1 MARALVIVE
10 SVAKATRIQ
19 GMLGPDYIVKP
30 SIGHIRDLPQ
40 SAADI
45 PASVKGEK
53 WARLGINVSDHFK
66 PVYVVSSDRKKVVSE
81 LKAALKEVDE
91 LYLATDEDR
100 EGEAIAWHL
109 REVLNPKVP
118 VKRMVFHEITPAAI
132 ERAVNDTRDLD
143 LRLVDAQEGRRFLDR
158 LVGYEVSPVLWRAVD
173 KARSAGRVQSVA
185 IRLVCER
192 ERERMAFTSATW
204 FDVTA
209 SLLAASPFEATVD
222 TVNGAPLATGK
233 NFDASGR
240 LQSSSAIEVLSES
253 SAQALADS
261 LAGREVIV
269 GSITSTPRT
278 QRPQPPFMTSSLQ
291 IEASRKLRFDPERTM
306 RAAQRLYEQG
316 WITYMRTDSTTLSDE
331 AINAARSMAASMYG
345 DDYVADAPRRYDRK
359 VKNAQ
364 EAHEAIRPAG
374 EVFRS
379 LDDAQSSLGGDE
391 LAVYELIWKRTI
403 ASQMV
408 DARLTQDRVRLRC
421 DVGVVAGFE
430 GDVEVGLSASGLRIE
445 FPGFRRAYVEG
456 TDDPEAEL
464 ADQERI
470 LPPLVEGASV
480 VVGDVAMKS
489 HDTQPPDRFSEA
501 TLIKKLEDLGI
512 GRPSTYASV
521 MKTIDRRGYVWKKG
535 KSLVPAFR
543 AFAVV
548 NLLQTYFADLVDYQ
562 FTAEMENQLDDI
574 ADGRQDLEPWLHKFY
589 FGNPEATTEL
599 ARRGLE
605 HVTHDQHDFDFAAI
619 NSIELGSAPDGLAV
633 SVRSGRYGPYL
644 VHGEDRVSIPE
655 ATEPDSLTVEHAL
668 SLLAA
673 PSNDRQLGVDELGQ
687 AIYLKAGRYGPY
699 VQVGEVSDPKEKP
712 KTASLFSTMS
722 PETIT
727 LEEALALL
735 SLPRE
740 LGLHPDDGQP
750 VLAQNGRYGPY
761 LSWGKET
768 RSLESEDQIFD
779 IDLSAA
785 LALLAQPKQ
794 RGRRA
799 VAGPLRDLG
808 EDPVTKRHVVVRSGR
823 FGLYV
828 TDGEV
833 NATLRLGDT
842 PETITLD
849 RAAELLAERRNAEPS
864 ARTTRPLKKAAAKK
878 TAAKKTVA
886 KKTVVKKSTA
896 AKSAGVKKGVSKG
909 AAKRVA
915 TAAGAAANAALAV
928 RAGHDQ

>member
-19 GMLGPDYIVKP
+19 SMLGADYIVKP

-45 PASVKGEK
+45 PASVKSEK
-53 WARLGINVSDHFK
+53 WARLGINVNDHFK
-66 PVYVVSSDRKKVVSE
+66 PVYVVSSDRKKIVSE
-81 LKAALKEVDE
+81 LKAALKQVDE

-109 REVLNPKVP
+109 QEVLNPKVP

-209 SLLAASPFEATVD
+209 TLTASTNFDAVVD
-222 TVNGAPLATGK
+222 TVNGAALATGK

-240 LQSSSAIEVLSES
+240 LDTSATVEVLSED
-253 SAQALADS
+253 AARALAEALS
-261 LAGREVIV
+261 GRDVTV
-269 GSITSTPRT
+269 ASITSTPRT
-278 QRPQPPFMTSSLQ
+278 QKPQAPFMTSSLQ

-331 AINAARSMAASMYG
+331 AINAARSMAASMFG
-345 DDYVADAPRRYDRK
+345 DDYVADTPRRYDRK

-374 EVFRS
+374 EVFRT
-379 LDDAQSSLGGDE
+379 LDEAQSSLGGDE
-391 LAVYELIWKRTI
+391 LAVYDLVWKRTI

-408 DARLTQDRVRLRC
+408 DARLTQDRVRLRGELGA
-421 DVGVVAGFE
+421 VSGFE
-430 GDVEVGLSASGLRIE
+430 GDVEVGLTATGLRIE

-470 LPPLVEGASV
+470 LPTLSEGGTV
-480 VVGDVAMKS
+480 RVQDVAMKS

-548 NLLQTYFADLVDYQ
+548 NLLQMYFADLVDYQ

-574 ADGRQDLEPWLHKFY
+574 ADGRQDLEPWLHRFY
-589 FGNPEATTEL
+589 FGDPEASTEL
-599 ARRGLE
+599 AKRGLE
-605 HVTHDQHDFDFAAI
+605 HMTHVQHDFDFAAI
-619 NSIELGSAPDGLAV
+619 NSIELGTAPDGLPV

-644 VHGEDRVSIPE
+644 VHGERRASIPE
-655 ATEPDSLTVEHAL
+655 ATEPDSLSVSHAL
-668 SLLAA
+668 ELLDA
-673 PSNDRQLGVDELGQ
+673 PSNDRELGVDDEGQ
-687 AIYLKAGRYGPY
+687 TIFLKAGRYGPY
-699 VQVGEVSDPKEKP
+699 VQVGEVTGPKDKP
-712 KTASLFSTMS
+712 RTASLFSNMS
-722 PETIT
+722 PETVTFDDAIK
-727 LEEALALL
+727 LL
-735 SLPRE
+735 SLPRTV
-740 LGLHPDDGQP
+740 GLHPGDGEP

-761 LSWGKET
+761 LTWNKET
-768 RSLESEDQIFD
+768 RSLDNEDMIFT
-779 IDLSAA
+779 IDLAAA
-785 LALLAQPKQ
+785 LALLAQPKA

-799 VAGPLRDLG
+799 AAGPLRDLG
-808 EDPVTKRHVVVRSGR
+808 EDPQTKRHVVVRSGR

-842 PETITLD
+842 PETLTLD

-864 ARTTRPLKKAAAKK
+864 TRAKKAPAKKAPAKKAPAKKAAVKRTTKKATAKK
-878 TAAKKTVA
+878 AVATKATASAKRA
-886 KKTVVKKSTA
+886 ATA
-896 AKSAGVKKGVSKG
+896 KG
-909 AAKRVA
+909 AS
-915 TAAGAAANAALAV
+915 ANAALAAAA
-928 RAGHDQ
+928 RTDRD

>member
-10 SVAKATRIQ
+10 SIAKATRIQ

-53 WARLGINVSDHFK
+53 WARLGINVNDHFK
-66 PVYVVSSDRKKVVSE
+66 PVYVVSQDRKKIVAE
-81 LKAALKEVDE
+81 LKAALKQVDE
-91 LYLATDEDR
+91 LFLATDEDR

-109 REVLNPKVP
+109 QEVLNPKVP

-132 ERAVNDTRDLD
+132 AKAVSETRDLD

-185 IRLVCER
+185 IKLVCER

-204 FDVTA
+204 FDVSAT
-209 SLLAASPFEATVD
+209 LDAASAFDATLESLDDV
-222 TVNGAPLATGK
+222 ALATGK

-240 LQSSSAIEVLSES
+240 LDPSAVVEVLSERAARDIATGLPGQS
-253 SAQALADS
+253 VHVDS
-261 LAGREVIV
+261 V
-269 GSITSTPRT
+269 SSTPRT
-278 QRPQPPFMTSSLQ
+278 QRPQAPFMTSSLQ

-331 AINAARSMAASMYG
+331 AINAARSMAASMFG

-374 EVFRS
+374 ESFRS
-379 LDDAQSSLGGDE
+379 LDEAQSQLGGDE
-391 LAVYELIWKRTI
+391 LAVYDLIWKRTI

-408 DARLTQDRVRLRC
+408 DARLTQDKVRLSCTLAGVHGYDR
-421 DVGVVAGFE
+421 DVRAGL
-430 GDVEVGLSASGLRIE
+430 GATGLRIE

-456 TDDPEAEL
+456 MDDPEAEL

-470 LPPLVEGASV
+470 LPPLLEGESV
-480 VVGDVAMKS
+480 PVRSAEAKG
-489 HDTQPPDRFSEA
+489 HDTQPPDRYSEA

-562 FTAEMENQLDDI
+562 FTAAMEDQLDEI
-574 ADGRQDLEPWLHKFY
+574 AQGSQDLEPWLHRFY
-589 FGNPEATTEL
+589 FGDPTAETEL
-599 ARRGLE
+599 AKLGLE
-605 HVTHDQHDFDFAAI
+605 HMTHEPHEFDFAAI
-619 NSIELGSAPDGLAV
+619 NSLALGTAPDGEAV
-633 SVRSGRYGPYL
+633 TVRSGRYGPYL
-644 VHGEDRVSIPE
+644 VHGADRASIPE
-655 ATEPDSLTVEHAL
+655 ATEPDSLSVEHAL
-668 SLLAA
+668 ELLSA
-673 PSNDRQLGVDELGQ
+673 PSHDRELGLDE
-687 AIYLKAGRYGPY
+687 ATGLPIFLKAGRYGPY
-699 VQVGEVSDPKEKP
+699 VQVGDVTGPKDKP
-712 KTASLFSTMS
+712 KTASLLSTMALES
-722 PETIT
+722 VT
-727 LEEALALL
+727 LEDARRLL
-735 SLPRE
+735 SLPRTV
-740 LGLHPDDGQP
+740 GPHPEDGEP

-761 LSWGKET
+761 LTWGKET
-768 RSLESEDQIFD
+768 RSLDDEEQIFS
-779 IDLSAA
+779 IDLAAA
-785 LALLAQPKQ
+785 LALFAQPKA
-794 RGRRA
+794 RGRRSA
-799 VAGPLRDLG
+799 AGPLRELG
-808 EDPVTKRHVVVRSGR
+808 EDPVTKRTVVVRNGK
-823 FGLYV
+823 FGLFV
-828 TDGEV
+828 SDGEV

-842 PETITLD
+842 PETISLD
-849 RAAELLAERRNAEPS
+849 RACELLAERRNAEPS
-864 ARTTRPLKKAAAKK
+864 TRARKSTKKAKKAPATRAAKK
-878 TAAKKTVA
+878 
-886 KKTVVKKSTA
+886 
-896 AKSAGVKKGVSKG
+896 
-909 AAKRVA
+909 VA
-915 TAAGAAANAALAV
+915 TKAAGASKRAAVAKGAKANSALAA
-928 RAGHDQ
+928 RAEHRDEA

>member
-1 MARALVIVE
+1 
-10 SVAKATRIQ
+10 
-19 GMLGPDYIVKP
+19 MLGPDYIVKP

-53 WARLGINVSDHFK
+53 WARLGINVNDHFK
-66 PVYVVSSDRKKVVSE
+66 PVYVVSSDRKKIVAE

-109 REVLNPKVP
+109 QEVLNPKVP

-132 ERAVNDTRDLD
+132 AKAVEDTRDLD

-209 SLLAASPFEATVD
+209 VLEAKSAAFDATLETVD
-222 TVNGAPLATGK
+222 GKSLATGK
-233 NFDASGR
+233 NFDARGHLDAKASV
-240 LQSSSAIEVLSES
+240 EVLSES
-253 SAQALADS
+253 SANAIAAK
-261 LAGREVIV
+261 LAGAEVRV
-269 GSITSTPRT
+269 ASIASTPRT

-331 AINAARSMAASMYG
+331 AIKAARSMAATMFG

-374 EVFRS
+374 ETFRT
-379 LDDAQSSLGGDE
+379 LDEAQSTLGGDE
-391 LAVYELIWKRTI
+391 LAVYDLVWKRTI

-408 DARLTQDRVRLRC
+408 DARLTQDKVRLSATLT
-421 DVGVVAGFE
+421 GVEGFSA
-430 GDVEVGLSASGLRIE
+430 DVEAGLTSTGLRIE

-456 TDDPEAEL
+456 TDNPEAEL

-470 LPPLVEGASV
+470 LPALGEGEV
-480 VVGDVAMKS
+480 VPVQSAEAKG
-489 HDTQPPDRFSEA
+489 HDTQPPDRYSEA

-548 NLLQTYFADLVDYQ
+548 NLLEHYFADLVDYQ
-562 FTAEMENQLDDI
+562 FTAAMESQLDEI
-574 ADGRQDLEPWLHKFY
+574 AEGKQDLEPWLHKFY
-589 FGNPEATTEL
+589 FGDPDAETEL
-599 ARRGLE
+599 AKSGLE
-605 HVTHDQHDFDFAAI
+605 HMTHGDLEFDFAAI
-619 NSIELGSAPDGLAV
+619 NSIPLGVAPDGEPV

-655 ATEPDSLTVEHAL
+655 ATEPDSLNVDKAL
-668 SLLAA
+668 ELLAA
-673 PSNDRQLGVDELGQ
+673 PSNDRELG
-687 AIYLKAGRYGPY
+687 IDEETGLPILLKAGRYGPY
-699 VQVGEVSDPKEKP
+699 VQVGEMTDPKEKP
-712 KTASLFSTMS
+712 KTASLFSTMA
-722 PETIT
+722 PETVT
-727 LEEALALL
+727 LEDARKLL
-735 SLPRE
+735 SLPRVV
-740 LGLHPDDGQP
+740 GLHPDGGEP
-750 VLAQNGRYGPY
+750 ILAQNGRYGPY
-761 LSWGKET
+761 LTWGKET
-768 RSLESEDQIFD
+768 RSLEDENQIFTV
-779 IDLSAA
+779 DLPAA
-785 LALLAQPKQ
+785 LALLAQAKQ

-799 VAGPLRDLG
+799 AAGPLKDLG
-808 EDPVTKRHVVVRSGR
+808 EDPVTKKSVVVRSGR

-828 TDGEV
+828 TDGET

-842 PETITLD
+842 PETISLD
-849 RAAELLAERRNAEPS
+849 RACELLAERRNAEPS
-864 ARTTRPLKKAAAKK
+864 TRPRKAVKKATKKAAKK
-878 TAAKKTVA
+878 STKKAA
-886 KKTVVKKSTA
+886 KKSTA
-896 AKSAGVKKGVSKG
+896 KKSTGAEKRAAVTKG
-909 AAKRVA
+909 AK
-915 TAAGAAANAALAV
+915 ANAALAA
-928 RAGHDQ
+928 RAQLADEE

>member
-45 PASVKGEK
+45 PAAVKGEK
-53 WARLGINVSDHFK
+53 WARLGINVNDHFK
-66 PVYVVSSDRKKVVSE
+66 PVYVISSDRKKIVSE

-109 REVLNPKVP
+109 QEVLNPKVP
-118 VKRMVFHEITPAAI
+118 VKRMVFHEITPSAI
-132 ERAVNDTRDLD
+132 ERAVNDTRELD

-209 SLLAASPFEATVD
+209 TLRATGATFEATLD
-222 TVNGAPLATGK
+222 TVNDAALATGK
-233 NFDASGR
+233 NFDSSGR
-240 LQSSSAIEVLSES
+240 LDPDARVQVLSEDN
-253 SAQALADS
+253 AQQLARALRDRDVQVA
-261 LAGREVIV
+261 
-269 GSITSTPRT
+269 SITSTPRT
-278 QRPQPPFMTSSLQ
+278 QKPQAPFMTSSLQ

-316 WITYMRTDSTTLSDE
+316 WITYMRTDSTTLSSE
-331 AINAARSMAASMYG
+331 AINAARSMAASMFG

-374 EVFRS
+374 ETFRT
-379 LDDAQSSLGGDE
+379 LEEANATLGGDE
-391 LAVYELIWKRTI
+391 RAVYDLIWKRTI

-408 DARLTQDRVRLRC
+408 DARLTQDRVRLQA
-421 DVGVVAGFE
+421 DLGELE
-430 GDVEVGLSASGLRIE
+430 GWGGPVSVGLTATGLRIE
-445 FPGFRRAYVEG
+445 FAGFRRAYVEG

-470 LPPLVEGASV
+470 LPALNEGESLGVHA
-480 VVGDVAMKS
+480 VAMKS
-489 HDTQPPDRFSEA
+489 HDTQPPDRYSEA

-562 FTAEMENQLDDI
+562 FTAEMESQLDDI
-574 ADGRQDLEPWLHKFY
+574 ADGRADLEPWLHKFY
-589 FGNPEATTEL
+589 FGNPDAPTEL
-599 ARRGLE
+599 AQRGLE
-605 HVTHDQHDFDFAAI
+605 HMTHVQHDFDFAAI
-619 NSIELGSAPDGLAV
+619 NSIELGAGPDGVAV

-655 ATEPDSLTVEHAL
+655 ATEPDSLSVAHAL
-668 SLLAA
+668 ELLAA
-673 PSNDRQLGVDELGQ
+673 PSNDRQLGSDADGQ
-687 AIYLKAGRYGPY
+687 PIFLKAGRYGPY
-699 VQVGEVSDPKEKP
+699 VQVGEVTDPKDKP
-712 KTASLFSTMS
+712 KTASLFSTMA
-722 PETIT
+722 PESVT
-727 LEEALALL
+727 LEDALRLL
-735 SLPRE
+735 SLPR
-740 LGLHPDDGQP
+740 LVGNHPEDDTEI
-750 VLAQNGRYGPY
+750 LAQNGRYGPY
-761 LSWGKET
+761 LTWGKET
-768 RSLESEDQIFD
+768 RSLEDEEQIFSVT
-779 IDLSAA
+779 LAAA
-785 LALLAQPKQ
+785 LSLLAQPKQ

-799 VAGPLRDLG
+799 AAGPLKDLG
-808 EDPVTKRHVVVRSGR
+808 EDPVTKRNVTVRSGR

-842 PETITLD
+842 PESLTLD
-849 RAAELLAERRNAEPS
+849 RACELLAERRNAEPS
-864 ARTTRPLKKAAAKK
+864 TRAKKAPAKKSATKKSTVKK
-878 TAAKKTVA
+878 TA
-886 KKTVVKKSTA
+886 VKKSPAKKAT
-896 AKSAGVKKGVSKG
+896 KSAPTKASG
-909 AAKRVA
+909 AAKRAA
-915 TAAGAAANAALAV
+915 TASGARANAALSAAA
-928 RAGHDQ
+928 RTDRD

>member
-45 PASVKGEK
+45 PAEIKKEK
-53 WARLGINVSDHFK
+53 WARLGINVEDHFT
-66 PVYVVSSDRKKVVSE
+66 PVYVISPDRKKVVSE
-81 LKAALKEVDE
+81 LKAALKQVDE
-91 LYLATDEDR
+91 VYLASDEDR

-109 REVLNPKVP
+109 LEVLKPKVP

-132 ERAVNDTRDLD
+132 AKAVEETRDINMQ
-143 LRLVDAQEGRRFLDR
+143 LVDAQEGRRFLDR

-209 SLLAASPFEATVD
+209 TLQATGVTFDATVD
-222 TVNGAPLATGK
+222 SLNGATLASGK

-240 LQSSSAIEVLSES
+240 LDAKGTVEVLSED
-253 SAQALADS
+253 SANAVAAALRQASVVVNA
-261 LAGREVIV
+261 
-269 GSITSTPRT
+269 ITSTPRT

-316 WITYMRTDSTTLSDE
+316 WITYMRTDSTSLSDE
-331 AINAARSMAASMYG
+331 AIRAARSMAASMFG

-374 EVFRS
+374 ESFRT
-379 LDDAQSSLGGDE
+379 LDEAQASLGHDE
-391 LAVYELIWKRTI
+391 FAVYDLIWKRTI

-408 DARLTQDRVRLRC
+408 DAKLTQDKVRLSAEL
-421 DVGVVAGFE
+421 GEVAGFQ
-430 GDVEVGLSASGLRIE
+430 GNVTAGLSATGLRIE

-470 LPPLVEGASV
+470 LPPLSEGGALPV
-480 VVGDVAMKS
+480 TDVAMKS
-489 HDTQPPDRFSEA
+489 HDTQPPDRYSEA

-521 MKTIDRRGYVWKKG
+521 MKTIDKRGYVWKKG

-548 NLLQTYFADLVDYQ
+548 NLLETYFADLVDYQ
-562 FTAEMENQLDDI
+562 FTAAMEDQLDEI
-574 ADGRQDLEPWLHKFY
+574 AQGQQALEPWLRKFY
-589 FGNPEATTEL
+589 FGDAAATTEF
-599 ARRGLE
+599 AKQGLE
-605 HVTHDQHDFDFAAI
+605 KMTHSELDFDFAAI
-619 NSIELGSAPDGLAV
+619 NSIPLGVAPDGLPV
-633 SVRSGRYGPYL
+633 TVRSGRYGPYL
-644 VHGEDRVSIPE
+644 SHGEQRVSIPE
-655 ATEPDSLTVEHAL
+655 STEPDSLTVTRAL
-668 SLLAA
+668 ELLSA
-673 PSNDRQLGVDELGQ
+673 PSNDRELGTDEETGLP
-687 AIYLKAGRYGPY
+687 IYLKAGRYGPY
-699 VQVGEVSDPKEKP
+699 VQVGDIADVKAGEKP
-712 KTASLFSTMS
+712 KTASLFTTMDLA
-722 PETIT
+722 TVT
-727 LEEALALL
+727 LEDAKRLL
-735 SLPRE
+735 TLPRTV
-740 LGLHPDDGQP
+740 GPHPSDGEPIQ
-750 VLAQNGRYGPY
+750 AQNGRYGPY
-761 LSWGKET
+761 ITWGKET
-768 RSLESEDQIFD
+768 RSLESEDQIFTVTVD
-779 IDLSAA
+779 QA
-785 LALLAQPKQ
+785 LEVLAQPKT

-799 VAGPLRDLG
+799 PAGPLKDLG
-808 EDPVTKRHVVVRSGR
+808 IDPLTKLHVVVKTGK
-823 FGLYV
+823 FGNYV

-833 NATLRLGDT
+833 NATLRVGDAI
-842 PETITLD
+842 ELLTID
-849 RAAELLAERRNAEPS
+849 RACELLAEKRNAEPS
-864 ARTTRPLKKAAAKK
+864 TRPRKA
-878 TAAKKTVA
+878 VA
-886 KKTVVKKSTA
+886 KKASAKKAVAKKSTA
-896 AKSAGVKKGVSKG
+896 KKAAPRKSATASKGVAKRAATAKG
-909 AAKRVA
+909 AK
-915 TAAGAAANAALAV
+915 ANAALIAK
-928 RAGHDQ
+928 ATEA

>member
-19 GMLGPDYIVKP
+19 SMLGPDYIVKP

-45 PASVKGEK
+45 PASVKSEK
-53 WARLGINVSDHFK
+53 WARLGINVNDHFK
-66 PVYVVSSDRKKVVSE
+66 PVYVISSDRKKIVSE

-109 REVLNPKVP
+109 QEVLNPKVP

-209 SLLAASPFEATVD
+209 TLNAATTFEATVD
-222 TVNGAPLATGK
+222 TLNGAALATGK

-240 LQSSSAIEVLSES
+240 LDSSVSVEVLSEGC
-253 SAQALADS
+253 ARAVADALTGQDV
-261 LAGREVIV
+261 LVV
-269 GSITSTPRT
+269 SITSTPRT
-278 QRPQPPFMTSSLQ
+278 QKPQAPFMTSSLQ

-316 WITYMRTDSTTLSDE
+316 WITYMRTDSTTLSNE
-331 AINAARSMAASMYG
+331 AINAARSMAASMFG
-345 DDYVADAPRRYDRK
+345 DDYVAEAPRRYDRK

-374 EVFRS
+374 EVFRT
-379 LDDAQSSLGGDE
+379 LDEANASLGGDE
-391 LAVYELIWKRTI
+391 LAVYDLIWKRTI

-408 DARLTQDRVRLRC
+408 DARLTQDRVRLRA
-421 DVGVVAGFE
+421 DLGGVTGFE
-430 GDVEVGLSASGLRIE
+430 GAVEAGLTATGLRIE

-470 LPPLVEGASV
+470 LPALTEGGA
-480 VVGDVAMKS
+480 VGVDSVAMKS

-512 GRPSTYASV
+512 GRPSTYASI
-521 MKTIDRRGYVWKKG
+521 MKTIDRRGYVWKNG

-548 NLLQTYFADLVDYQ
+548 NLLQMYFADLVDYR

-574 ADGRQDLEPWLHKFY
+574 ADGRQDLEPWLRKFY

-599 ARRGLE
+599 AQRGLE
-605 HVTHDQHDFDFAAI
+605 HMTHVQHDFDFAAI
-619 NSIELGSAPDGLAV
+619 NSLEIGTAPDGLPV

-644 VHGEDRVSIPE
+644 VHGDDRVSIPE
-655 ATEPDSLTVEHAL
+655 ATEPDSLSVDHSLA
-668 SLLAA
+668 LLAA
-673 PSNDRQLGVDELGQ
+673 PSNDRQLGIDDDGQ
-687 AIYLKAGRYGPY
+687 AILLKAGRYGPY
-699 VQVGEVSDPKEKP
+699 VQVGEVSDPKDKP

-722 PETIT
+722 PETVT
-727 LEEALALL
+727 FEDAMRLL
-735 SLPRE
+735 TLPRNV
-740 LGLHPDDGQP
+740 GPHPDDAEP
-750 VLAQNGRYGPY
+750 VMAQNGRYGPY
-761 LSWGKET
+761 LTWGKET
-768 RSLESEDQIFD
+768 RSLENEDQIFA
-779 IDLSAA
+779 IDLPAA

-799 VAGPLRDLG
+799 AAGPLKDLG
-808 EDPVTKRHVVVRSGR
+808 EDPVTERNVVVRSGR

-842 PETITLD
+842 PESLTLD
-849 RAAELLAERRNAEPS
+849 RACELLAERRNAEPS
-864 ARTTRPLKKAAAKK
+864 TRSAKRPAKKAAVKK
-878 TAAKKTVA
+878 IA
-886 KKTVVKKSTA
+886 VKKSTKKKTAKKA
-896 AKSAGVKKGVSKG
+896 APTKATG
-909 AAKRVA
+909 AAKR
-915 TAAGAAANAALAV
+915 AAAAKGAKANAALAAAA
-928 RAGHDQ
+928 RTELD

>member
-45 PASVKGEK
+45 PAEIKKEK
-53 WARLGINVSDHFK
+53 WARLGINVEDHFT
-66 PVYVVSSDRKKVVSE
+66 PVYVISPDRKKVVSE
-81 LKAALKEVDE
+81 LKAALKQVDE
-91 LYLATDEDR
+91 VYLASDEDR

-109 REVLNPKVP
+109 LEVLKPKVP

-132 ERAVNDTRDLD
+132 AKAVEETRDINMQ
-143 LRLVDAQEGRRFLDR
+143 LVDAQEGRRFLDR

-209 SLLAASPFEATVD
+209 TLQATGVTFDATVD
-222 TVNGAPLATGK
+222 SLNGATLASGK

-240 LQSSSAIEVLSES
+240 LDAKGTVEVLSED
-253 SAQALADS
+253 SANAVAAALRQASVVVNA
-261 LAGREVIV
+261 
-269 GSITSTPRT
+269 ITSTPRT

-316 WITYMRTDSTTLSDE
+316 WITYMRTDSTSLSDE
-331 AINAARSMAASMYG
+331 AIRAARSMAASMFG

-374 EVFRS
+374 ESFRT
-379 LDDAQSSLGGDE
+379 LDEAQASLGHDE
-391 LAVYELIWKRTI
+391 FAVYDLIWKRTI

-408 DARLTQDRVRLRC
+408 DAKLTQDKVRLSAEL
-421 DVGVVAGFE
+421 GEVAGFQ
-430 GDVEVGLSASGLRIE
+430 GNVTAGLSATGLRIE
-445 FPGFRRAYVEG
+445 FPGFRRAYVEC

-470 LPPLVEGASV
+470 LPPLSEGGALPV
-480 VVGDVAMKS
+480 TDVAMKS
-489 HDTQPPDRFSEA
+489 HDTQPPDRYSEA

-521 MKTIDRRGYVWKKG
+521 MKTIDKRGYVWKKG

-548 NLLQTYFADLVDYQ
+548 NLLETYFADLVDYQ
-562 FTAEMENQLDDI
+562 FTAAMEDQLDEI
-574 ADGRQDLEPWLHKFY
+574 AQGQQALEPWLRKFY
-589 FGNPEATTEL
+589 FGDAAATTEF
-599 ARRGLE
+599 AKQGLE
-605 HVTHDQHDFDFAAI
+605 KMTHSELDFDFAAI
-619 NSIELGSAPDGLAV
+619 NSIPLGVAPDGLPV
-633 SVRSGRYGPYL
+633 TVRSGRYGPYL
-644 VHGEDRVSIPE
+644 SHGEQRVSIPE
-655 ATEPDSLTVEHAL
+655 STEPDSLTVTRAL
-668 SLLAA
+668 ELLSA
-673 PSNDRQLGVDELGQ
+673 PSNDRELGTDEETGLP
-687 AIYLKAGRYGPY
+687 IYLKAGRYGPY
-699 VQVGEVSDPKEKP
+699 VQVGDIADVKAGEKP
-712 KTASLFSTMS
+712 KTASLFTTMDLA
-722 PETIT
+722 TVT
-727 LEEALALL
+727 LEDAKRLL
-735 SLPRE
+735 TLPRTV
-740 LGLHPDDGQP
+740 GPHPSDGEPIQ
-750 VLAQNGRYGPY
+750 AQNGRYGPY
-761 LSWGKET
+761 ITWGKET
-768 RSLESEDQIFD
+768 RSLESEDQIFTVTVD
-779 IDLSAA
+779 QA
-785 LALLAQPKQ
+785 LEVLAQPKT

-799 VAGPLRDLG
+799 PAGPLKDLG
-808 EDPVTKRHVVVRSGR
+808 IDPLTKLHVVVKTGK
-823 FGLYV
+823 FGNYV

-833 NATLRLGDT
+833 NATLRVGDAI
-842 PETITLD
+842 ELLTID
-849 RAAELLAERRNAEPS
+849 RACELLAEKRNAEPS
-864 ARTTRPLKKAAAKK
+864 TRPRKA
-878 TAAKKTVA
+878 VA
-886 KKTVVKKSTA
+886 KKAPAKKAVAKKSTA
-896 AKSAGVKKGVSKG
+896 KKAAPRKSATASKGVAKRAATAKG
-909 AAKRVA
+909 AK
-915 TAAGAAANAALAV
+915 ANAALIAK
-928 RAGHDQ
+928 ATEA

>member
-19 GMLGPDYIVKP
+19 GMLGTDYIVKP

-45 PASVKGEK
+45 PASVKSEK
-53 WARLGINVSDHFK
+53 WARLGINVNDHFK
-66 PVYVVSSDRKKVVSE
+66 PVYVVSSDRKKIVSE

-109 REVLNPKVP
+109 QEVLNPKVP

-132 ERAVNDTRDLD
+132 ARAVNDTRDLD

-209 SLLAASPFEATVD
+209 TLNAATTFEATVD
-222 TVNGAPLATGK
+222 TLNGAALATGK
-233 NFDASGR
+233 NFDASGV
-240 LQSSSAIEVLSES
+240 LDSSAKVEVLSES
-253 SAQALADS
+253 SAHAIAEALT
-261 LAGREVIV
+261 
-269 GSITSTPRT
+269 GSDVTVTSVTSTPRT
-278 QRPQPPFMTSSLQ
+278 QRPQAPFMTSSLQ
-291 IEASRKLRFDPERTM
+291 IEASRKMRFDPERTM

-331 AINAARSMAASMYG
+331 AIHAARSMAASMFG

-374 EVFRS
+374 EVFRT
-379 LDDAQSSLGGDE
+379 LDDAQASLGGDE
-391 LAVYELIWKRTI
+391 LAVYDLIWKRTI

-408 DARLTQDRVRLRC
+408 DARLTQDRVRMRAAL
-421 DVGVVAGFE
+421 GAVAGFT
-430 GDVEVGLSASGLRIE
+430 GDVEAGLTATGLRIE

-470 LPPLVEGASV
+470 LPALDEGASV
-480 VVGDVAMKS
+480 AVASVAMKS

-574 ADGRQDLEPWLHKFY
+574 ADGRQDLEPWLRRFY
-589 FGNPEATTEL
+589 FGDPSATTEL
-599 ARRGLE
+599 AKLGLE
-605 HVTHDQHDFDFAAI
+605 HMTHVQHDFDFAAI
-619 NSIELGSAPDGLAV
+619 NSIELGTAPDGQPV

-655 ATEPDSLTVEHAL
+655 ATEPDSLSVEHAL
-668 SLLAA
+668 ELLAA
-673 PSNDRQLGVDELGQ
+673 PSNDRELGLDDESGQ
-687 AIYLKAGRYGPY
+687 PIYLKAGRYGPY
-699 VQVGEVSDPKEKP
+699 VQVGEVSDPKDKP

-722 PETIT
+722 PETVT
-727 LEEALALL
+727 LVDAQRLL

-740 LGLHPDDGQP
+740 LGPHPDDGEM

-761 LSWGKET
+761 LTWGKET
-768 RSLESEDQIFD
+768 RSLENEDQIFTV
-779 IDLSAA
+779 DLASA

-799 VAGPLRDLG
+799 AAGPLKDLG
-808 EDPVTKRHVVVRSGR
+808 EDAVTKRRVVVRSGR

-842 PETITLD
+842 PESITLD
-849 RAAELLAERRNAEPS
+849 RACELLAERRNAEPS
-864 ARTTRPLKKAAAKK
+864 TRVAKKPAAKK
-878 TAAKKTVA
+878 ATKKVA
-886 KKTVVKKSTA
+886 KKSTA
-896 AKSAGVKKGVSKG
+896 TKSTSATKATGAVKRAAAAKG
-909 AAKRVA
+909 AK
-915 TAAGAAANAALAV
+915 ANAALTAKTSTD
-928 RAGHDQ
+928 RG

>member
-45 PASVKGEK
+45 PAAVKSEK
-53 WARLGINVSDHFK
+53 WARLGINVNDHFK
-66 PVYVVSSDRKKVVSE
+66 PVYVISNDRKKIVSE
-81 LKAALKEVDE
+81 LKAALKQVDE

-109 REVLNPKVP
+109 QEVLNPKVP

-132 ERAVNDTRDLD
+132 ERAVSDTRDLD

-209 SLLAASPFEATVD
+209 TLDATTATFEATVD
-222 TVNGAPLATGK
+222 TLNGAPLATGK
-233 NFDASGR
+233 NFDAAGH
-240 LQSSSAIEVLSES
+240 LDASATVEVLSET
-253 SAQALADS
+253 SARALADG
-261 LAGREVIV
+261 LRGREVRV
-269 GSITSTPRT
+269 DSITSTPRT
-278 QRPQPPFMTSSLQ
+278 QKPQAPFMTSSLQ

-316 WITYMRTDSTTLSDE
+316 WITYMRTDSTTLSNE
-331 AINAARSMAASMYG
+331 AINAARSMAASMFG
-345 DDYVADAPRRYDRK
+345 DDYVAEAPRRYDRK

-374 EVFRS
+374 ETFRT
-379 LDDAQSSLGGDE
+379 LDDAQASLGGDE
-391 LAVYELIWKRTI
+391 LAVYDLIWKRTI

-408 DARLTQDRVRLRC
+408 DARLTQDRVRLSC
-421 DVGVVAGFE
+421 DVGEIAGLD
-430 GDVEVGLSASGLRIE
+430 GSVRAGLTATGLRIE

-470 LPPLVEGASV
+470 LPALSEGADVGVRSV
-480 VVGDVAMKS
+480 DMKS

-548 NLLQTYFADLVDYQ
+548 NLLQMYFADLVDYQ

-574 ADGRQDLEPWLHKFY
+574 ADGRVDLEPWLRKFY
-589 FGNPEATTEL
+589 FGDPEASTEL

-605 HVTHDQHDFDFAAI
+605 HMTHEQHDFDFAAI
-619 NSIELGSAPDGLAV
+619 NSIELGIADDGLPV

-655 ATEPDSLTVEHAL
+655 ATEPDSLSVGHAL
-668 SLLAA
+668 KLLAA
-673 PSNDRQLGVDELGQ
+673 PSNDRQLGVDADGQ
-687 AIYLKAGRYGPY
+687 PIYLKAGRYGPY
-699 VQVGEVSDPKEKP
+699 VQVGEVSDPKDKP

-722 PETIT
+722 PDAVT
-727 LEEALALL
+727 LEDALKLL
-735 SLPRE
+735 SLPRVV
-740 LGLHPDDGQP
+740 GAHPDDGEP

-761 LSWGKET
+761 LTWGKET
-768 RSLESEDQIFD
+768 RSLESEDLIFNVQ
-779 IDLSAA
+779 LPAA
-785 LALLAQPKQ
+785 LALLAEPKQ

-799 VAGPLRDLG
+799 AAGPLKDLG
-808 EDPVTKRHVVVRSGR
+808 EDPVTKRIVVVRSGR

-842 PETITLD
+842 PETLTLD
-849 RAAELLAERRNAEPS
+849 RACELLAERRNAEPS
-864 ARTTRPLKKAAAKK
+864 TRAKK
-878 TAAKKTVA
+878 SPA
-886 KKTVVKKSTA
+886 KKSTTKKA
-896 AKSAGVKKGVSKG
+896 VKKAPTKKATTKQTPTKASG
-909 AAKRVA
+909 AAKRAA
-915 TAAGAAANAALAV
+915 TAQGAKANAALAAAAHTD
-928 RAGHDQ
+928 RD

>member
-10 SVAKATRIQ
+10 SIAKATRIQ
-19 GMLGPDYIVKP
+19 GMLGPDYIVMP

-45 PASVKGEK
+45 PVSVKGEK
-53 WARLGINVSDHFK
+53 WARLGINVNDHFK
-66 PVYVVSSDRKKVVSE
+66 PVYVVSQDRKKIVAE

-109 REVLNPKVP
+109 QEVLSPKVP

-132 ERAVNDTRDLD
+132 AKAVSETRELD

-209 SLLAASPFEATVD
+209 TLKAQSAAFEATLEL
-222 TVNGAPLATGK
+222 VNGSSLATGK

-240 LQSSSAIEVLSES
+240 LDAKASVEILSET
-253 SAQALADS
+253 SAHAIATGLRGA
-261 LAGREVIV
+261 RVRIV
-269 GSITSTPRT
+269 SIASTPRT
-278 QRPQPPFMTSSLQ
+278 QKPQPPFMTSSLQ

-331 AINAARSMAASMYG
+331 AINAARSMAASMFG

-374 EVFRS
+374 ESFRT
-379 LDDAQSSLGGDE
+379 LDEAQGQLGGDE
-391 LAVYELIWKRTI
+391 LAVYDLIWKRTI

-408 DARLTQDRVRLRC
+408 DARLAQDKVRLTTTLTRI
-421 DVGVVAGFE
+421 DELG
-430 GDVEVGLSASGLRIE
+430 GDVEAGLSATGLRIE

-456 TDDPEAEL
+456 MDDPEAEL

-470 LPPLVEGASV
+470 LPALSEGEVVPVESAEAKG
-480 VVGDVAMKS
+480 
-489 HDTQPPDRFSEA
+489 HDTQPPDRYSEA

-562 FTAEMENQLDDI
+562 FTAAMEDQLDEI
-574 ADGRQDLEPWLHKFY
+574 AQGTQDLEPWLQKFY
-589 FGNPEATTEL
+589 FGDPSAQTEL
-599 ARRGLE
+599 AKLGLE
-605 HVTHDQHDFDFAAI
+605 HVTHEPHEFDFAAI
-619 NSIELGSAPDGLAV
+619 NSLILGNAPDGVVV

-644 VHGEDRVSIPE
+644 VHGDDRASIPE
-655 ATEPDSLTVEHAL
+655 ATEPDSLSVEVAL
-668 SLLAA
+668 ELLAA
-673 PSNDRQLGVDELGQ
+673 PSNDRELGLDETTGLP
-687 AIYLKAGRYGPY
+687 IFLKAGRFGPY
-699 VQVGEVSDPKEKP
+699 VQVGEMTNPKDKP
-712 KTASLFSTMS
+712 KTASLFTTMAVES
-722 PETIT
+722 VS
-727 LEEALALL
+727 LEDAVKLL
-735 SLPRE
+735 SLPRKV
-740 LGLHPDDGQP
+740 GNHPDDGGP
-750 VLAQNGRYGPY
+750 ILAQNGRYGPY
-761 LSWGKET
+761 LTWGKET
-768 RSLESEDQIFD
+768 RSLEDEDQIFSV
-779 IDLSAA
+779 DLAGA

-799 VAGPLRDLG
+799 AAGPLKELG
-808 EDPVTKRHVVVRSGR
+808 EDPVTKKQVVVRNGR
-823 FGLYV
+823 FGLFV

-842 PETITLD
+842 PETISLD
-849 RAAELLAERRNAEPS
+849 RACELLAERRNAEPS
-864 ARTTRPLKKAAAKK
+864 TRPRKAVGKSAKKAPA
-878 TAAKKTVA
+878 
-886 KKTVVKKSTA
+886 KKSTA
-896 AKSAGVKKGVSKG
+896 KKATVKKTAG
-909 AAKRVA
+909 AKR
-915 TAAGAAANAALAV
+915 AAVSQGAKVNSALIA
-928 RAGHDQ
+928 RAQHVDDA